1 MKKTLWLL
9 LLLPLLHGACLAQD
23 LQALQRKMPDSVREV
38 TADAESGSLVE
49 SAGQSLLH
57 KGVSAFRV
65 HLQDSCKASL
75 VILAVCALLGLGEG
89 FAGSA
94 GVKLPANIL
103 SVTGVCAVTAIA
115 MAGTGSLVATCS
127 ASLEEM
133 SMMLKSLMPSFVAAM
148 AASGNPVSSVAT
160 SSATL
165 LFANLLISL
174 GKSVVLPVVNLYILV
189 SAAGLIAQNPLLHKI
204 AACARWL
211 CIAGFKVLLTVF
223 TMYITMSGILS
234 SGADA
239 AATKAAKVTISGV
252 VPVLGSIIS
261 DASDTLL
268 AGARVL
274 KNGIGIFGMVA
285 AVAICL
291 VPFVRAFCFLL
302 VYKVTSALGST
313 FAGGAVSRMLDTI
326 GDAYSVLLGLLGT
339 CCALVFI
346 SMVVCTT
353 VVSGP

>member
-1 MKKTLWLL
+1 M
-9 LLLPLLHGACLAQD
+9 AQSMQE
-23 LQALQRKMPDSVREV
+23 LRRQMPASVQEV
-38 TADAESGSLVE
+38 TEESADGSMVE
-49 SAGQSLLH
+49 RAGQSLLH
-57 KGVSAFRV
+57 KAASAFRG
-65 HLQDSCKASL
+65 HLQESCKASL
-75 VILAVCALLGLGEG
+75 VILGVCALLGLGEG

-94 GVKLPANIL
+94 GIKLPANIL
-103 SVTGVCAVTAIA
+103 PIAGVCSVTLIA
-115 MAGTGSLVATCS
+115 MAGTGSLVAACS

-133 SMMLKSLMPSFVAAM
+133 SMMIKSLMPAFVTAM

-165 LFANLLISL
+165 LFANLLINL
-174 GKSVVLPVVNLYILV
+174 GKSVVFPVVNLYILL
-189 SAAGLIAQNPLLHKI
+189 SAAGLIAQNPLLKKI
-204 AACARWL
+204 ASGARWL

-285 AVAICL
+285 AVAVCL
-291 VPFVRAFCFLL
+291 VPFVRALCYLM
-302 VYKVTSALGST
+302 VYKVTAALGST
-313 FAGGAVSRMLDTI
+313 FAGGAVAQMLETI
-326 GDAYSVLLGLLGT
+326 GDAYAVLLGLLGT
-339 CCALVFI
+339 SCALVFI
-346 SMVVCTT
+346 AMVVCTT